1 MPLKFGTNLAQLFDQ
16 MVANQKVF
24 LAQFKNIFESD
35 KPNENAVVSKM
46 ETTAADDKLYQINSY
61 NLDAIFF

>member
-1 MPLKFGTNLAQLFDQ
+1 MAQLFDQ

>member
-1 MPLKFGTNLAQLFDQ
+1 MPLKFGTNMAQLFDQ